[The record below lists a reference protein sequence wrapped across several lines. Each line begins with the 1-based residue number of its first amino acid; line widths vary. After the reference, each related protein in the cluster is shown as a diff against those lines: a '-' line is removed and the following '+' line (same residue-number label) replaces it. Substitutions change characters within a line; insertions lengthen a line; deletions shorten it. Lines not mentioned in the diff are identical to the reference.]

1 MRATWSLNSTGKQ
14 EAVMD
19 RHRSPLRKET
29 IAMKRLAWFFAFLI
43 LIGGKAYGQPKAG
56 DPAGS
61 ATIINSNGEPVGS
74 AMLTQGPHS
83 VTIAVE
89 VSLLPPGKHGLHIHA
104 VGKCDP
110 PDFQTAGGHFNPFSK
125 KHGLKNPEGPH
136 AGDLPNLEVGPDGK
150 GKIEATVGGLTLGKE
165 GLAVLLDSN
174 GTAVVIHAGPD
185 DEMTDP
191 AGNSGARIACGVIKP
206 SGATALPKKPM
217 KEGS

>member
-1 MRATWSLNSTGKQ
+1 M
-14 EAVMD
+14 V
-19 RHRSPLRKET
+19 RHRSPLKEET
-29 IAMKRLAWFFAFLI
+29 IAMKRLAWFFALLI

-61 ATIINSNGEPVGS
+61 ATIINSKGEPVGS
-74 AMLTQGPHS
+74 ATLTQGPQS

-89 VSLLPPGKHGLHIHA
+89 VSLLPPGKHGFHIHA
-104 VGKCDP
+104 IGKCDP
-110 PDFQTAGGHFNPFSK
+110 PDFQTAGGHFNPFGK
-125 KHGLKNPEGPH
+125 KHGHKNPEGPH

-206 SGATALPKKPM
+206 SGAAALPKKPM

>member
-1 MRATWSLNSTGKQ
+1 MYL
-14 EAVMD
+14 
-19 RHRSPLRKET
+19 HRFVLKKEK
-29 IAMKRLAWFFAFLI
+29 IAAKRWAWMFALLI
-43 LIGGKAYGQPKAG
+43 LIGGKAYGDMKPG

-61 ATIINSNGEPVGS
+61 ATIINSKGETVGS
-74 AMLTQGPHS
+74 ALLSQGPNG

-89 VSLLPPGKHGLHIHA
+89 VSQLSPGKHGFHIHA
-104 VGKCDP
+104 TGKCDP
-110 PDFQTAGGHFNPFSK
+110 PDFQSAGGHFNPFGK

-150 GKIEATVGGLTLGKE
+150 GKIESTVGGLTLGKE
-165 GLAVLLDSN
+165 GLATLFGPD

-185 DEMTDP
+185 DDMTDP

-206 SGATALPKKPM
+206 QGAAALPVKPT

>member
-1 MRATWSLNSTGKQ
+1 
-14 EAVMD
+14 MD
-19 RHRSPLRKET
+19 RHRLEWMKDK
-29 IAMKRLAWFFAFLI
+29 IAMKRSAWILALLI
-43 LIGGKAYGQPKAG
+43 LIGGEAYGQPNAV
-56 DPAGS
+56 DPAGN
-61 ATIINSNGEPVGS
+61 ATIINSKGETVGS
-74 AMLTQGPHS
+74 ATLTQGPQS

-89 VSLLPPGKHGLHIHA
+89 VSRLPPGMHGFHIHA

-110 PDFQTAGGHFNPFSK
+110 PDFQTAGGHFNPFGK

-165 GLAVLLDSN
+165 GLAVLLGSN

-185 DEMTDP
+185 DGMTDP
-191 AGNSGARIACGVIKP
+191 AGSSGTRIACGVIKP
-206 SGATALPKKPM
+206 AGAVAHSMKPM

>member
-1 MRATWSLNSTGKQ
+1 M
-14 EAVMD
+14 
-19 RHRSPLRKET
+19 
-29 IAMKRLAWFFAFLI
+29 
-43 LIGGKAYGQPKAG
+43 
-56 DPAGS
+56 
-61 ATIINSNGEPVGS
+61 
-74 AMLTQGPHS
+74 QGPQS

-89 VSLLPPGKHGLHIHA
+89 VSLLPPGRHGFHIHA
-104 VGKCDP
+104 IGKCDP
-110 PDFQTAGGHFNPFSK
+110 PDFQTAGGHFNPFGK

-206 SGATALPKKPM
+206 SGAVALPMKPM
-217 KEGS
+217 KGGS

>member
-1 MRATWSLNSTGKQ
+1 
-14 EAVMD
+14 MD
-19 RHRSPLRKET
+19 RHRSPLKKEK
-29 IAMKRLAWFFAFLI
+29 IAMKRLAWVFAILI

-74 AMLTQGPHS
+74 ATLTQGPQS

-89 VSLLPPGKHGLHIHA
+89 VSQLPPGRHGFHIHA
-104 VGKCDP
+104 IGKCDP
-110 PDFQTAGGHFNPFSK
+110 PDFQTAGGHFNPFDK

-165 GLAVLLDSN
+165 GLAVLLDSK

-185 DEMTDP
+185 DEVTDP

-206 SGATALPKKPM
+206 SGAAALPKKPM